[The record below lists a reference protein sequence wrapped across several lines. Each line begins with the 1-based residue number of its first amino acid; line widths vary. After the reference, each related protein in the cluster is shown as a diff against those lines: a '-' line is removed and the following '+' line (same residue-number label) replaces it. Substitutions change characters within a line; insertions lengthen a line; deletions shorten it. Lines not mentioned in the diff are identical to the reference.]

1 MPHYL
6 VDSIGILGGILTTA
20 CWLPQAL
27 KIIRS
32 KETRALSLPAN
43 LAFTLGVFLW
53 LIYGIAQR
61 DWPLTLSS
69 AVTAALTSV
78 IVALKLR
85 HG

>member
-1 MPHYL
+1 MPQFL
-6 VDSIGILGGILTTA
+6 IDWIGIGGGILTTA

-32 KETRALSLPAN
+32 KETHAISLPAN
-43 LAFTLGVFLW
+43 VAFTVGVFLW
-53 LIYGIAQR
+53 LLYGIAQE
-61 DWPLTLSS
+61 DWPLIVSS